1 MTDKTCKN
9 NFCWSHIFLF
19 FFNVVSTEI

>member
-19 FFNVVSTEI
+19 F